1 MMKSL
6 LPIGIVGVIALCG
19 YAVAGNYLLS
29 IDGQEFE
36 IELGEETAL
45 SLPDG
50 NRVQIKLNKKA
61 IVRFQTDTFS
71 FEHPSAFTPSRTN
84 LGGGIHQTMMS
95 SPVGTLVMVQEY
107 GDIDPSTLVDLMLN
121 ELTKEEKNYG
131 YEIVTSPITKKLADG
146 TTLSGKKA
154 TSTYRNEQRTLH
166 VLYHAVKDAGILF
179 VTGIDRDATSED
191 QAMMTTFWKSL
202 TLSLE

>member
-1 MMKSL
+1 MKRTL
-6 LPIGIVGVIALCG
+6 LTGIVGVGAFCG
-19 YAVAGNYLLS
+19 CAFAGNYLLS

-61 IVRFQTDTFS
+61 IVRFRSDTFA
-71 FEHPSAFTPSRTN
+71 FDHPNEFTPSRTN
-84 LGGGIHQTMMS
+84 LGDGIHQTMMS

-107 GDIDPSTLVDLMLN
+107 ANMDPSTLVDLMLN

-131 YEIVTSPITKKLADG
+131 YEIAISPATKKLADG

-154 TSTYRNEQRTLH
+154 TSTYRGEQRTLH
-166 VLYHAVKDAGILF
+166 VLHHAVKDAGILF
-179 VTGIDRDATSED
+179 ITGIDGDATAED
-191 QAMMTTFWKSL
+191 QAMMATFWKSL
-202 TLSLE
+202 ALSLS